1 MLYHI
6 DQESGELEA
15 VEWTSTIGQTPRNFN
30 ILPGGILVV
39 ANQDSNNLVGF
50 HISEEDGRLT
60 HNGFKLEL
68 PRPVCIAPV
77 A

>member
-1 MLYHI
+1 M
-6 DQESGELEA
+6 EA

-50 HISEEDGRLT
+50 QMSEEDGRLT

-77 A
+77 V